1 MRSKLATRIDRLE
14 RSYFKPAADTRPL
27 MLADGSFVR
36 VKVLDLL
43 RLTIELNKQRY
54 PDLFDPEPD
63 PVLVRLVRASV
74 ERSVDTP
81 LLQSCRQLLRHPPDP
96 TDDQIDWDELR
107 AGDWLRGDA

>member
-1 MRSKLATRIDRLE
+1 MRSKLAARIDRLE

-27 MLADGSFVR
+27 MLADGTFVR

-54 PDLFDPEPD
+54 PDLFDPQPD
-63 PVLVRLVRASV
+63 PVLVGLIRDSV

-81 LLQSCRQLLRHPPDP
+81 LLQTCRHLIQHPPDP
-96 TDDQIDWDELR
+96 DDDPTECAELR
-107 AGDWLRGDA
+107 AGDWLRGDI